1 MYFSP
6 QCYTTQGLEL
16 ARVTVV
22 NSSLQV
28 IYDTF
33 VQPENEVIDYNTRYT
48 HQIGQIKWIFVCCV
62 QKLNM
67 EINILHGAQFEMAE
81 FASVCTDS
89 LVWVRRTWGAL
100 MSVWRTFKTH
110 SWSSSVQTP
119 SLLAMSW
126 KMTSVPLKWVF
137 TPLLKL
143 VCWVKYKHVEKIDTV
158 PALISCFFYQG
169 MSKCDVVGIF
179 ASTKSAC
186 LVALTGATHSSCSTM
201 WLWTLL
207 WRFLTAWGPHTSLSC
222 TV

>member
-48 HQIGQIKWIFVCCV
+48 HQIGQIKLIFVCWV

-89 LVWVRRTWGAL
+89 LV
-100 MSVWRTFKTH
+100 
-110 SWSSSVQTP
+110 
-119 SLLAMSW
+119 
-126 KMTSVPLKWVF
+126 
-137 TPLLKL
+137 
-143 VCWVKYKHVEKIDTV
+143 
-158 PALISCFFYQG
+158 
-169 MSKCDVVGIF
+169 
-179 ASTKSAC
+179 
-186 LVALTGATHSSCSTM
+186 
-201 WLWTLL
+201 
-207 WRFLTAWGPHTSLSC
+207 
-222 TV
+222 